1 MIVDFILKN
10 ICMPV
15 LYLLDMLENFSFT
28 IPVGVF
34 NGLSMLAKD
43 LGYIFPI
50 TAILPIIGIKIG
62 LRIFSIFWT
71 IVLKIKSFIPTMGD

>member
-1 MIVDFILKN
+1 MITDLILKAICFPIFAVFDMAQN
-10 ICMPV
+10 IQ
-15 LYLLDMLENFSFT
+15 FT

-34 NGLSMLAKD
+34 NGLSVLAKD
-43 LGYIFPI
+43 LGYIFPVS
-50 TAILPIIGIKIG
+50 AIAPIIAIRIG